1 MFKASVEAANDWN
14 TEITKL
20 SKAMGTTA
28 EEASV
33 MAVAL
38 KHIGLDADAVTS
50 ASLAMTR
57 QLSHNEGGVPGVRRA
72 NEGRANRRAEANRRH
87 HGERQSKLLYTQPT
101 LRSATRTGCGSMAG
115 SGQRSWASSS

>member
-1 MFKASVEAANDWN
+1 
-14 TEITKL
+14 
-20 SKAMGTTA
+20 
-28 EEASV
+28 

-57 QLSHNEGGVPGVRRA
+57 QLSHNEAAFQAFGVQTRDVQTGALKPIGDIMASVNQNCLHR
-72 NEGRANRRAEANRRH
+72 
-87 HGERQSKLLYTQPT
+87 PT

-115 SGQRSWASSS
+115 KWTEVMGILS

>member
-1 MFKASVEAANDWN
+1 M
-14 TEITKL
+14 
-20 SKAMGTTA
+20 
-28 EEASV
+28 

-57 QLSHNEGGVPGVRRA
+57 QLSHNRRRFPSVRRA
-72 NEGRANRRAEANRRH
+72 NEDVQTGALKPIGDIMASVNQNCLRR
-87 HGERQSKLLYTQPT
+87 PT

-115 SGQRSWASSS
+115 SGQRSWAS